1 MAVFRLYFSRN
12 LFVGHVKFAE
22 GTNLEPD
29 RVRVEADGNK
39 YHLPEA
45 HVGMLR
51 NHHTY
56 HSGTSGCCKVTR
68 GNVNNGVM

>member
-1 MAVFRLYFSRN
+1 MSNKDNFDLLLS
-12 LFVGHVKFAE
+12 LGHVKFAE

-29 RVRVEADGNK
+29 IVHVVNDGSQ

-45 HVGMLR
+45 HIGMLR

-56 HSGTSGCCKVTR
+56 HAG
-68 GNVNNGVM
+68 